1 MTIIVG
7 CVLADFVTYGYY
19 SVGLH
24 TTLHYMNIRTGH
36 DCLFDAVQQI
46 LGSQNILNKEK
57 AAYLLAKG
65 LVDEWQIVK
74 FLMLKSTNILS

>member
-19 SVGLH
+19 SVRLH
-24 TTLHYMNIRTGH
+24 TTLNYMNIRTGP
-36 DCLFDAVQQI
+36 DCFFDAVQQI

-65 LVDEWQIVK
+65 LVDEWLIVK

>member
-24 TTLHYMNIRTGH
+24 TTPYYMNIRTGH
-36 DCLFDAVQQI
+36 DCFFDAVQQI
-46 LGSQNILNKEK
+46 MLQGLQNIFNKEK
-57 AAYLLAKG
+57 AVYLQRVWCIG
-65 LVDEWQIVK
+65 
-74 FLMLKSTNILS
+74 